1 MRYIKNKME
10 NQKKNFLWN
19 TIGITFNAFTSLF
32 FLVIINRING
42 TETGG
47 IFSYTFS
54 LACLFYIM
62 AIFYNRTYQIADVK
76 DEFSNNAYITNRI
89 ISCIITILF
98 ICVFSLISRFN
109 VEKFLLL
116 LLLMI
121 YKAIEAFAD
130 CFHGFIQKKE
140 QLYYVGKSLFFKA
153 LLSVILFS
161 IVDLFTTNILV
172 SIIPIIIVN
181 FVGTMID
188 VKKYLNLYGIKIK
201 ICLKKSIKI
210 YKGSLSLF
218 IFSFLI
224 IFINNCQKYVAGY
237 LLNDSLQNVLG
248 IIIMPATML
257 TLCGQ
262 YLINPYLTKLSNL
275 YKESKLKEFK
285 KILFAIIGIF
295 LLMGILILIVAYLLG
310 IPVLNILYSTDLK
323 DYKVSFLIIIVG
335 AIFYSISSIISN
347 CLTILRKNNEQL
359 VLFIISSIISIV
371 LSIILIGSKK
381 IIGASYAYFITMF
394 LHCLFSSLMINFYLK
409 ERRKK

>member
-1 MRYIKNKME
+1 ME
-10 NQKKNFLWN
+10 NQKKNFIWN

-54 LACLFYIM
+54 LACLFYVI
-62 AIFYNRTYQIADVK
+62 ALFYNRTYHVADVK
-76 DEFSNNAYITNRI
+76 NEFSNNQYITNRI
-89 ISCIITILF
+89 ISCFITVLF
-98 ICVFSLISRFN
+98 VFVFSFLSKFN
-109 VEKFLLL
+109 NEKFLMFLF
-116 LLLMI
+116 LML
-121 YKAIEAFAD
+121 YKCIEALAD

-140 QLYYVGKSLFFKA
+140 QLHYVGKSLFLKA
-153 LLSVILFS
+153 LFS
-161 IVDLFTTNILV
+161 IILFCIVDLLSKNILL

-181 FVGTMID
+181 LIGTLID
-188 VKKYLNLYGIKIK
+188 IKKYLNLYNDKIK
-201 ICLKKSIKI
+201 FCLKSSIKI
-210 YKGSLSLF
+210 YKSSLSLF

-237 LLNDSLQNVLG
+237 VMEDSLQNILG

-275 YKESKLKEFK
+275 YKDSNLKEFK
-285 KILFAIIGIF
+285 KILFTIIGIF
-295 LLMGILILIVAYLLG
+295 LLMGIFILIIAYILG
-310 IPVLNILYSTDLK
+310 IPVLNILYSTDLTN
-323 DYKVSFLIIIVG
+323 YKISFLIIVVG
-335 AIFYSISSIISN
+335 AVFYSISSIISN
-347 CLTILRKNNEQL
+347 CLTILRRNNEQL
-359 VLFIISSIISIV
+359 ALFIISSIISV
-371 LSIILIGSKK
+371 VSSIFLINTKK

-394 LHCLFSSLMINFYLK
+394 LHCLFSFLIINYYLN